1 MALINPEHLFEQAD
15 GLVATQAGRP
25 RQADVRRAI
34 SAAYYGVF
42 HAIITQGVNLFV
54 GATNQNSKNYGLAYR
69 SVDHAWL
76 RELCREVQKPTL
88 PNRYR
93 LYEPNNGFGPNIQ
106 AFAIALV
113 DLQEKRHV
121 ADYDITATMRQS
133 DAVLAVKTARAA
145 LRRFSKAS
153 KTRRNLFLG
162 LLLFRPR

>member
-1 MALINPEHLFEQAD
+1 MALINPKHLFEQAD
-15 GLVATQAGRP
+15 GLVATQSGRP

-42 HAIITQGVNLFV
+42 HAIITEGTNLFI
-54 GATNQNSKNYGLAYR
+54 GITNKNSKNYGLAYR

-76 RELCREVQKPTL
+76 RDLCREVQKATL
-88 PNRYR
+88 PNRFKPF
-93 LYEPNNGFGPNIQ
+93 EPKNGFGPNIQ

-113 DLQEKRHV
+113 ELQEKRHV

-133 DAVLAVKTARAA
+133 DAILAVKTARAA
-145 LRRFSKAS
+145 LRRFGKAS
-153 KTRRNLFLG
+153 KARRNAFLG

>member
-15 GLVATQAGRP
+15 GLVATQVGRP

-76 RELCREVQKPTL
+76 RELCREVQKQTL
-88 PNRYR
+88 PNRFR
-93 LYEPNNGFGPNIQ
+93 PYEPNNGFGPNIQ

-153 KTRRNLFLG
+153 KTRRNAFLG